1 MRYIVS
7 ILSILV
13 ILNASAQV
21 REKQNQLLWEVSGN
35 GLKEKSYIYGSLH
48 SNDKRLFQFADSVY
62 VAMHRA
68 KGIVLETDLFSLFH
82 KLDTRVGESSMLYDA
97 KGNPYTGSNRA
108 SKTVYGSED
117 GMPQF
122 LDAYFQQYCY
132 NSDKSFYA
140 LESVEE
146 QMGMLN
152 GIVRSDMN
160 HLGLLS
166 AEIVQDRMIDLYL
179 QGDIDGIDRIMKV
192 NLAAYEGAYQKLI
205 IDRNK
210 VMFQG
215 MDSLMKKGSVFC
227 AIGAGHLSGDQ
238 GVITLLRKK
247 GYKVRAVNAHY
258 SEQGIP
264 EKTIVKS
271 QRAFEYENESMHLA
285 AIFPGKP
292 YVIEDGGDTKLIY
305 RELGQG
311 NTYVIQIYPR
321 DDERSLVEQAQIYIA
336 SPDASPFRCKIL
348 DDDTEICEGISD
360 AYPEGLHWVRIM
372 QNEEVLVIMKAYGG
386 NKFMNSNRPRD
397 FFNKVWFDH

>member
-1 MRYIVS
+1 MRHIIS
-7 ILSILV
+7 ILSV
-13 ILNASAQV
+13 FFILNASAQV

-35 GLKEKSYIYGSLH
+35 GLKEKSYVYGSLH

-68 KGIVLETDLFSLFH
+68 KGIVLETDLFSLFD
-82 KLDTRVGESSMLYDA
+82 KLDTRVGENSMLYDT

-132 NSDKSFYA
+132 NSDKTFYA

-152 GIVRSDMN
+152 GIVRSDLN

-179 QGDIDGIDRIMKV
+179 QGDIDGLDRVMKV
-192 NLAAYEGAYQKLI
+192 NLTAYDGAYQKLI
-205 IDRNK
+205 VDRNR
-210 VMFQG
+210 VMVQG
-215 MDSLMKKGSVFC
+215 LDSLMKKGSLFC
-227 AIGAGHLSGDQ
+227 AIGAGHLPGDK
-238 GVITLLRKK
+238 GVIALLRKK
-247 GYKVRAVNAHY
+247 GYKVRTVTAQY
-258 SEQGIP
+258 SEQGLP
-264 EKTIVKS
+264 EKVIVKS
-271 QRAFEYENESMHLA
+271 QRTYEYENEVYHLA

-292 YVIEDGGDTKLIY
+292 NVIVDGSDTKLIY

-311 NTYVIQIYPR
+311 NTYIIQILPR
-321 DDERSLVEQAQIYIA
+321 DEERSLLEQAQIFIA
-336 SPDASPFRCKIL
+336 SPDVSPFQCKIL

-360 AYPEGLHWVRIM
+360 AYPEGLYWVRIM

-386 NKFMNSNRPRD
+386 NKFMNSNRPKD